1 MLKQSNRSRTG
12 ARILVDALEAHGLA
26 HAFGVP
32 GESYLAVLD
41 ALSDSKIDFT
51 ICRQESG
58 AAFMAEAAGKLTG
71 KPGLCFVTRGPG
83 MTNASAGIH
92 VAQQD
97 STPMILIAGQI
108 PRNFRHRE
116 AFQEVDV
123 RAVFGTMAKW
133 VVEIDDP
140 ARIPEFAAR
149 AVRIATQ
156 GRPGPVVMTLP
167 EDMLIEE
174 AVTEDLAAFEPVEI
188 APSVADMARLQ
199 KLLSEAKKPFIVV
212 GGSRWNQAAVDSL
225 TRFAERFD
233 IPVGASFRRQMLFPN
248 QHDCYAGD
256 VGTGPNPKLAQRV
269 KDADLVL
276 AFGARLSEWPTQ
288 GYTLVTAPDPG
299 RNFVHVHA
307 GIEELGRVF
316 QPTLA
321 INATPVAFA
330 AALES
335 VQPPSEIPWREWRKS
350 TRDDYLAWSEPLPK
364 IPGNVQMS
372 TIVDWLRKNLPA
384 DTVMCSGAGN
394 FSIWLHRFYRHPKFG
409 TQLAPISGTM
419 GYGVPAAV
427 AAAKLDPKRT
437 VLCFAGDGDFLM
449 TGQELATAMQYGL
462 APKIFVIDNGTYGT
476 IRMHQEREY
485 PGRVFGTDLRNP
497 DFAMFARSF
506 GADGFTIDDNKDAVP
521 VMEKAFASKKA
532 AVVHVKIATDAITPT
547 TTLTA
552 LREKALKK
560 G

>member
-1 MLKQSNRSRTG
+1 MHKQSNRSRTG
-12 ARILVDALEAHGLA
+12 ARILVDALEEHGLR

-41 ALSDSKIDFT
+41 ALADSKIDFT

-83 MTNASAGIH
+83 MTNASAGVH

-108 PRNFRHRE
+108 PRSFRHRE

-140 ARIPEFAAR
+140 ARIPEFVAR
-149 AVRIATQ
+149 AVRVATQ

-167 EDMLIEE
+167 EDMLVEE
-174 AVTEDLAAFEPVEI
+174 VVTDDLVAFEPIEI
-188 APSVADMARLQ
+188 APSLSDMAKLQ
-199 KLLSEAKKPFIVV
+199 KLLWAAEKPFVIV
-212 GGSRWNQAAVDSL
+212 GGSRWNEQAVASL
-225 TRFAERFD
+225 VRFAERFD

-256 VGTGPNPKLAQRV
+256 VGTGPNPKLSQRI

-288 GYTLVTAPDPG
+288 GYTLLTAPDPG

-316 QPTLA
+316 QPTLG

-335 VQPPSEIPWREWRKS
+335 VQPPQEIRWREWRKS

-419 GYGVPAAV
+419 GYGFPAAV
-427 AAAKLDPKRT
+427 AAAKLDPKRP

-476 IRMHQEREY
+476 IRMHQEKEY
-485 PGRVFGTDLRNP
+485 PGRVFGTDLQNP
-497 DFAMFARSF
+497 DFAAYARAF
-506 GADGFTIDDNKDAVP
+506 GADGFTIDSDKDAIKTVEAA
-521 VMEKAFASKKA
+521 MASKKA
-532 AVVHVKIATDAITPT
+532 AVVHVKIATDAITPST
-547 TTLTA
+547 TISA
-552 LREKALKK
+552 LRANAQKK
-560 G
+560 